1 MGNPVDDDPI
11 RNVRCVPSASDALQ
25 LTVTIELAEHVA
37 QCCINP
43 EAAFVEFIGGGLRLK
58 ANFRLRDHR
67 PGYLMEAAVKLPA
80 HGTYSYRLAA
90 KILDRT
96 LLREGTYIA

>member
-1 MGNPVDDDPI
+1 MDDDPVKDI
-11 RNVRCVPSASDALQ
+11 RCTPSASDALQ

-37 QCCINP
+37 QCCVNP
-43 EAAFVEFIGGGLRLK
+43 EAAFVEFIGEGGHVK

-67 PGYLMEAAVKLPA
+67 PGYLMEASVKLPA
-80 HGTYSYRLAA
+80 PGTYSYRIVA

-96 LLREGTYIA
+96 LLREGIYLAK

>member
-1 MGNPVDDDPI
+1 VADNPV
-11 RNVRCVPSASDALQ
+11 REVRCTPSPTNPLF

-43 EAAFVEFIGGGLRLK
+43 EAAFVEFIGEGERLK
-58 ANFRLRDHR
+58 ANFQLRDHR
-67 PGYLMEAAVKLPA
+67 PGYLMEASVKLPA
-80 HGTYSYRLAA
+80 PGTYAYRVVA

-96 LLREGTYIA
+96 LMREGTYLAAW